1 MPVPAPSET
10 VNLHYFIIK
19 VFDSHRTLIE
29 LKEWQ
34 NLYYHTLCNWRWY
47 FDYRAA
53 LLKLKYPKYTVDCF
67 WGHYPSHG
75 PQHIDQLK
83 NRIRS
88 KKAKITEI
96 KNKIKSVQNEWDEI
110 FPLEDDLIYKQV
122 MSKLKRFEFELIEM
136 QIEFNNLTG
145 KEAETK

>member
-1 MPVPAPSET
+1 MPVPATSET

-29 LKEWQ
+29 SKEWQ

-53 LLKLKYPKYTVDCF
+53 LLKVKYPKYTVDTF

-75 PQHIDQLK
+75 PQKIDQLK
-83 NRIRS
+83 NRIQS

-96 KNKIKSVQNEWDEI
+96 KNKIKAVQDEWDEI

-122 MSKLKRFEFELIEM
+122 ISKLKRFESELSQM
-136 QIEFNNLTG
+136 QNEFNELTG
-145 KEAETK
+145 KEAE